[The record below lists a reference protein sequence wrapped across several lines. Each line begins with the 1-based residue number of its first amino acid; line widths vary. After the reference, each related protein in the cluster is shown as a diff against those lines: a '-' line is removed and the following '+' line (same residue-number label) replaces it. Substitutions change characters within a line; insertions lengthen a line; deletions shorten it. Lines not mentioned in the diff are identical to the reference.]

1 MATPEPVNPI
11 GRTAAAGI
19 VWQMIG
25 FACVTVCGYIV
36 AVLLARNFGPAVFGV
51 YGVVY
56 SVLMATELMLRSG
69 VPQALTKLIGG
80 SPGEGSVGL
89 QNTGITLTLIVNLAG
104 FAIFW
109 MAAPLVAEVLNVP
122 FGTRLFRIAILDI
135 PFYALFVTLSH
146 ILNGRRQFVYTGL
159 ALCVYGIVKV
169 VGVIFMLM
177 TDTLSIA
184 GALYVN
190 LASSVVG
197 MLLLLIPANMR
208 AYRPSLKARA
218 SVVALAIPITIGEV
232 GLQVLFGIDLW
243 LLNALGT
250 SIAADI
256 KGDYVAA
263 ISLARLPNV
272 VAYVLTAVL
281 VPSIA
286 LALSAG
292 ERETGG
298 RLVIGTMR
306 FLAVLVLPVCM
317 LIAANAAEAM
327 QLLFSDDYLPGAR
340 YLMLLVFA
348 QGLGYTLV
356 SALLAILIGAGAS
369 RLAAQR
375 IYIALTVAVALNL
388 ILVPQFGAMG
398 SALAALL
405 SFVTAG
411 LLLARLVR
419 QKLGVLLEWRA
430 TLLAFL
436 VSSVVGLAGWLIP
449 ATGFMLLAEVA
460 VLGLAYLCIVWA
472 IGLVSLADLAQ
483 LRRRTG

>member
-1 MATPEPVNPI
+1 MTIPTTVNPI
-11 GRTAAAGI
+11 GRAAAAGV

-25 FACVTVCGYIV
+25 FASVTVCGYVV
-36 AVLLARNFGPAVFGV
+36 AVLLGRNFGPAVFGV

-56 SVLMATELMLRSG
+56 SVLMATELMLRLG

-80 SPGEGSVGL
+80 SPGKSSFGL
-89 QNTGITLTLIVNLAG
+89 QNTGITLTLIINLAG

-109 MAAPLVAEVLNVP
+109 MAAPVVAEALNVP

-135 PFYALFVTLSH
+135 PFYALFVSLSY
-146 ILNGRRQFVYTGL
+146 ILNGRRQFTYTGL
-159 ALCVYGIVKV
+159 ALCVYGLVKV
-169 VGVIFMLM
+169 VGVVIMLM

-190 LASSVVG
+190 VTSSVVS
-197 MLLLLIPANMR
+197 LALLLIPAKMGT
-208 AYRPSLKARA
+208 YRPSLKGSA
-218 SVVALAIPITIGEV
+218 SIVALAVPITIGEF
-232 GLQVLFGIDLW
+232 GLQVLLGIDLW

-286 LALSAG
+286 RALSAG
-292 ERETGG
+292 ERDTAG

-306 FLAVLVLPVCM
+306 FLAVLVLPVCT
-317 LIAANAAEAM
+317 LIAANAVEAM
-327 QLLFSDDYLPGAR
+327 QLVFADEYIPGAR
-340 YLMLLVFA
+340 FLKLLVFA

-356 SALLAILIGAGAS
+356 STLLAILIGAGAS
-369 RLAAQR
+369 RVAAQR
-375 IYIALTVAVALNL
+375 IFIALTIAITLNL
-388 ILVPQFGAMG
+388 ILIPLIGAMG
-398 SALAALL
+398 SALAALF
-405 SFVTAG
+405 SFVIAG
-411 LLLARLVR
+411 FLFARLVR

-430 TLLAFL
+430 TLLAL
-436 VSSVVGLAGWLIP
+436 LASIAVGLAGWLIP
-449 ATGFMLLAEVA
+449 TTGLLLLVEIVG
-460 VLGLAYLCIVWA
+460 LGLAYLGIVWA

-483 LRRRTG
+483 LRRPAS

>member
-1 MATPEPVNPI
+1 MTIPAPVNPI
-11 GRTAAAGI
+11 GRAAAAGV

-25 FACVTVCGYIV
+25 FACVTVCGYVV

-56 SVLMATELMLRSG
+56 SVLMATELMLRFG
-69 VPQALTKLIGG
+69 VPQALTRLIGG
-80 SPGEGSVGL
+80 APGEGSVGL

-109 MAAPLVAEVLNVP
+109 MAAPYVAEALNVP

-146 ILNGRRQFVYTGL
+146 ILNGRRQFIHTGL
-159 ALCVYGIVKV
+159 ALCVYGLVKV
-169 VGVIFMLM
+169 AGVIFMLM

-197 MLLLLIPANMR
+197 MVLLLIPAKMR

-232 GLQVLFGIDLW
+232 GLQVLLGIDLW

-286 LALSAG
+286 RALSAG
-292 ERETGG
+292 ERETAG

-306 FLAVLVLPVCM
+306 FLAVLVLPVCT
-317 LIAANAAEAM
+317 LIAANAVEAM
-327 QLLFSDDYLPGAR
+327 QLLFSDVYLPGAR
-340 YLMLLVFA
+340 FLMLLVFA

-356 SALLAILIGAGAS
+356 SALLAILVGAGAS
-369 RLAAQR
+369 RVAAQR
-375 IYIALTVAVALNL
+375 IYIALTIAVAANL
-388 ILVPQFGAMG
+388 ILIPLLGAMG
-398 SALAALL
+398 AALAALV
-405 SFVTAG
+405 SFVIAAF
-411 LLLARLVR
+411 LLARLVR

-430 TLLAFL
+430 TLLALL
-436 VSSVVGLAGWLIP
+436 VSIAVGLAGWLIP
-449 ATGFMLLAEVA
+449 ATGLMLLVEVA
-460 VLGLAYLCIVWA
+460 VLGLAYLGIVWA

-483 LRRRTG
+483 LRRRTS